1 MRTQIIFLCIFI
13 FTAMLFAQK
22 QREFLDLKSR
32 YGFNVQR
39 MAPVSFNIFFERP
52 PFNEQPQAYL
62 AAAIQNDVL
71 QYVKKG
77 NEYFA
82 EYQIN
87 FAVRTET
94 RTIYTNSWAENA
106 QASDFKETNS
116 RRKLQRKNYHLTD
129 LQVTPEEF
137 AAGGKYTCY
146 LEVHDKT
153 SRSTQKLKHEI
164 NLQPAETD
172 SIRMS
177 SITFIEDL
185 PDSTGGL
192 KLTPLKYSME
202 YNKPCFAFAQLL
214 YPGSDSAAVK
224 AELFRKQEDS
234 FVSFEKQTLKIKA
247 GSSAANIVYPLPYKR
262 MDEGRYSL
270 EFKIG
275 AKSVKKEFS
284 VIWFTKPIYL
294 YKTDLALRP
303 LRYVLSPAEF
313 DSVNSLDLEELET
326 WFSNFWKQQ
335 DQTAETH
342 FNELLSEFYTRV
354 DYANRYYSVRSKE
367 GWETDRGRIYLLY
380 GEPEKVENRRY
391 AANSLP
397 YLIWTYP
404 DDLTFVFVDKS
415 KNGEFFLI
423 ETEEED

>member
-1 MRTQIIFLCIFI
+1 MKIRIIFLCIFL
-13 FTAMLFAQK
+13 FTAILSAQK
-22 QREFLDLKSR
+22 PKEFLDLKSR

-39 MAPVSFNIFFERP
+39 MAPVSFNIFFEQP
-52 PFNEQPQAYL
+52 PFSEQPQAYL

-87 FAVRTET
+87 LAVRNEK
-94 RTIYTNSWAENA
+94 RTIYTSSWTEKTK
-106 QASDFKETNS
+106 ASDFKETNS
-116 RRKLQRKNYHLTD
+116 RRKFQRKNYHLTN
-129 LQVTPEEF
+129 LQITPEEF
-137 AAGGKYTCY
+137 ASEGKYVCH
-146 LEVHDKT
+146 LEVHDII
-153 SRSTQKLKHEI
+153 SRSTQKLKQEI
-164 NLQPAETD
+164 ILSPAETD
-172 SIRMS
+172 SIRIS
-177 SITFIEDL
+177 PITFIEDL
-185 PDSTGGL
+185 PDSTGYL
-192 KLTPLKYSME
+192 KLTPLKNFME
-202 YNKPCFAFAQLL
+202 YNKPSFAFAQLIHQEK
-214 YPGSDSAAVK
+214 DSAAVE
-224 AELFRKQEDS
+224 AELHKKQGND
-234 FVSFEKQTLKIKA
+234 FVTIAKQFLKIKT
-247 GSSAANIVYPLPYKR
+247 GPTAANIVYPLPYKK
-262 MDEGRYSL
+262 MDEGTYSL
-270 EFKIG
+270 EFKLG
-275 AKSVKKEFS
+275 SKTVKKDFN

-313 DSVNSLDLEELET
+313 DSVKGLDLDKMEL
-326 WFSNFWKQQ
+326 WFSDFWKQQ
-335 DQTAETH
+335 DQTKETQY
-342 FNELLSEFYTRV
+342 NELLSEFYNRV
-354 DYANRYYSVRSKE
+354 DYANRYYSVRSRE